1 LAGKNWGW
9 LSFASWEIEGLTFQ
23 GLSINLKYNFGFLKR
38 RRMKKFSYKDSGV
51 DIEKGDAFV
60 QAIKPIVESTFRPE
74 VLTKIGGFAGCVSLN
89 LERYKKPILV
99 SSTDG
104 VGTKLKIAFMM
115 DRHDTIGIDLVA
127 MCVNDIV
134 VSGAKPLFLLDYFAT
149 SKLDTERSMKV
160 ISGVVKGCIEAE
172 CSLIG
177 GETAEMPGFYKG
189 GEYDLAGFA
198 VGIVEDSQLIDGS
211 NVTVGD
217 KLIGIA
223 SNGLHSNGYSLVR
236 KLLLDQYKMNLEQR
250 IGEIKEILGDEL
262 LRPTRIYVKTILN
275 LARDFHIS
283 GIAHITGG
291 GITGNLPRVIP
302 KGCKAIVQKRS
313 WDIPPIFP
321 FLKEKGNISEEE
333 MLRTFNNGIGMVL
346 VVKSKEVEDIL
357 ARLRSLGE
365 KAFTIGEVGKM
376 EREQETLEFI

>member
-1 LAGKNWGW
+1 
-9 LSFASWEIEGLTFQ
+9 
-23 GLSINLKYNFGFLKR
+23 
-38 RRMKKFSYKDSGV
+38 MKKWLYKNAGV
-51 DIEKGDAFV
+51 DIDKGDAFV
-60 QAIKPIVESTFRPE
+60 QAIKPMVESTFRPE

-104 VGTKLKIAFMM
+104 VGTKLKIAFSMN
-115 DRHDTIGIDLVA
+115 RHDTVGIDLVA

-149 SKLDTERSMKV
+149 SKLDPEKSTKV
-160 ISGVVKGCIEAE
+160 VSGIVKGCIEAE

-189 GEYDLAGFA
+189 EEYDLAGFA
-198 VGIVEDSQLIDGS
+198 VGIVEDSQVIDGS
-211 NVTVGD
+211 GVTVGD

-223 SNGLHSNGYSLVR
+223 SSGLHSNGYSLVR
-236 KLLLDQYKMNLEQR
+236 KLLLDQLKMDLEKR
-250 IGEIKEILGDEL
+250 VEEIGEVLGKEL
-262 LRPTRIYVKTILN
+262 LRPTRIYVKTVLN
-275 LARDFHIS
+275 LARDFNIV

-291 GITGNLPRVIP
+291 GITGNLPRIIP
-302 KGCKAIVQKRS
+302 KGCKAIVQKGA
-313 WDIPPIFP
+313 WDIPPIFS

-333 MLRTFNNGIGMVL
+333 MLRTFNNGVGMILIVR
-346 VVKSKEVEDIL
+346 SREVDDIL

-365 KAFTIGEVGKM
+365 KAFIIGEVGRA
-376 EREQETLEFI
+376 EREQEKIEFV

>member
-1 LAGKNWGW
+1 V
-9 LSFASWEIEGLTFQ
+9 
-23 GLSINLKYNFGFLKR
+23 
-38 RRMKKFSYKDSGV
+38 KKWFYKDAGV

-60 QAIKPIVESTFRPE
+60 QAIKPMVESTFRPE

-104 VGTKLKIAFMM
+104 VGTKLKIAFAMN
-115 DRHDTIGIDLVA
+115 RHDTVGIDLVG

-134 VSGAKPLFLLDYFAT
+134 VSGARPLFLLDYFAT
-149 SKLDTERSMKV
+149 SQLDPEKSMKV
-160 ISGVVKGCIEAE
+160 VSGIVKGCIEAE

-177 GETAEMPGFYKG
+177 GETAEMPGFYKK

-198 VGIVEDSQLIDGS
+198 VGIVEDSQVIDGS
-211 NVTVGD
+211 GVTVGD

-223 SNGLHSNGYSLVR
+223 SSGLHSNGYSLVR
-236 KLLLDQYKMNLEQR
+236 RLLLDQLKMDLEER
-250 IGEIKEILGDEL
+250 VEEVGEVLGEEL
-262 LRPTRIYVKTILN
+262 LRPTRIYVKAALN
-275 LARDFHIS
+275 LTRDFNIV

-291 GITGNLPRVIP
+291 GITGNLPRIIP
-302 KGCKAIVQKRS
+302 KGCKAVVQKGT
-313 WDIPPIFP
+313 WEIPPIFS

-333 MLRTFNNGIGMVL
+333 MLRTFNNGVGMIL
-346 VVKSKEVEDIL
+346 IARSKEVDDIL

-365 KAFTIGEVGKM
+365 KAFLIGEVGRTD
-376 EREQETLEFI
+376 REQEKIEFV

>member
-1 LAGKNWGW
+1 
-9 LSFASWEIEGLTFQ
+9 
-23 GLSINLKYNFGFLKR
+23 
-38 RRMKKFSYKDSGV
+38 MKKWLYKNAGV
-51 DIEKGDAFV
+51 DIDKGDAFV
-60 QAIKPIVESTFRPE
+60 QAIKPMVESTFRPE

-104 VGTKLKIAFMM
+104 VGTKLKIAFSMN
-115 DRHDTIGIDLVA
+115 RHDTVGIDLVA

-149 SKLDTERSMKV
+149 SKLDPEKSTKV
-160 ISGVVKGCIEAE
+160 VSGIVKGCIEAE

-198 VGIVEDSQLIDGS
+198 VGIVEDSQVIDGS
-211 NVTVGD
+211 GVTVGD

-223 SNGLHSNGYSLVR
+223 SSGLHSNGYSLVR
-236 KLLLDQYKMNLEQR
+236 KLLLDQLKMDLEKR
-250 IGEIKEILGDEL
+250 VEEIGEVLGKEL
-262 LRPTRIYVKTILN
+262 LRPTRIYVKTVLN
-275 LARDFHIS
+275 LARDFNIV

-291 GITGNLPRVIP
+291 GITGNLPRIIP
-302 KGCKAIVQKRS
+302 KGCKAIVQKGA
-313 WDIPPIFP
+313 WDIPPIFS

-333 MLRTFNNGIGMVL
+333 MLRTFNNGVGMILIVR
-346 VVKSKEVEDIL
+346 SREVDDIL

-365 KAFTIGEVGKM
+365 KAFIIGEVGRA
-376 EREQETLEFI
+376 EREQEKIEFV

>member
-1 LAGKNWGW
+1 VKKWLYKN
-9 LSFASWEIEGLTFQ
+9 A
-23 GLSINLKYNFGFLKR
+23 
-38 RRMKKFSYKDSGV
+38 GV

-60 QAIKPIVESTFRPE
+60 QAIKPMVESTFRPE

-104 VGTKLKIAFMM
+104 VGTKLKIAFSMN
-115 DRHDTIGIDLVA
+115 RHDTVGIDLVA

-149 SKLDTERSMKV
+149 SKLDPEKSTKV
-160 ISGVVKGCIEAE
+160 VSGIVKGCIEAE

-198 VGIVEDSQLIDGS
+198 VGIVEDSQVIDGS
-211 NVTVGD
+211 GVTVGD

-223 SNGLHSNGYSLVR
+223 SSGLHSNGYSLVR
-236 KLLLDQYKMNLEQR
+236 KLLLDQLKMDLQNRVEE
-250 IGEIKEILGDEL
+250 IGEVLGEEL
-262 LRPTRIYVKTILN
+262 LRPTRIYVKTVLN
-275 LARDFHIS
+275 LARDFNIV

-291 GITGNLPRVIP
+291 GITGNLPRIIP
-302 KGCKAIVQKRS
+302 KGCKAIVQKGA
-313 WDIPPIFP
+313 WDIPPIFS

-333 MLRTFNNGIGMVL
+333 MLRTFNNGVGMILIVR
-346 VVKSKEVEDIL
+346 SREVDDIL

-365 KAFTIGEVGKM
+365 KAFIIGEVGRA
-376 EREQETLEFI
+376 EREQEKIEFV

>member
-1 LAGKNWGW
+1 
-9 LSFASWEIEGLTFQ
+9 
-23 GLSINLKYNFGFLKR
+23 
-38 RRMKKFSYKDSGV
+38 MKKWFYKDAGV

-60 QAIKPIVESTFRPE
+60 QAIKPMVESTFRPE

-104 VGTKLKIAFMM
+104 VGTKLKIAFSMN
-115 DRHDTIGIDLVA
+115 RHDTVGIDLVA

-149 SKLDTERSMKV
+149 SKLDPEKSMKV
-160 ISGVVKGCIEAE
+160 VSGIVKGCIEAE

-198 VGIVEDSQLIDGS
+198 VGIVEDSQVIDGS
-211 NVTVGD
+211 GVTVGD

-223 SNGLHSNGYSLVR
+223 SSGLHSNGYSLVR
-236 KLLLDQYKMNLEQR
+236 KLLLDQLEMDLEKR
-250 IGEIKEILGDEL
+250 VEEIGEVLGVEL
-262 LRPTRIYVKTILN
+262 LRPTRIYVKTVLN
-275 LARDFHIS
+275 LARDFNIV

-291 GITGNLPRVIP
+291 GITGNLPRIIP
-302 KGCKAIVQKRS
+302 KGCKAIVQKGA
-313 WDIPPIFP
+313 WDIPPIFS

-333 MLRTFNNGIGMVL
+333 MLRTFNNGVGMILIVR
-346 VVKSKEVEDIL
+346 SREIDDIL

-365 KAFTIGEVGKM
+365 KAFIIGEVGRA
-376 EREQETLEFI
+376 EREQEKIEFV